1 MNFVPV
7 IDAIGEPATLALA
20 GFTLAFFFGFAAE
33 RSGFCTRSA
42 ILEIMDRKIAT
53 ALPVWLLALGVA
65 ILSTQLAILNGW
77 IEVGES
83 RFFRTSQSL
92 SGAAIGGALFGVGM
106 ALARGCTSRLMVLAA
121 GGNLRA
127 LTATGVIAAV
137 ALATYQGFL
146 VPLRD
151 AFGGLASTS
160 AIGGNGLGE
169 LIGSNHIGLVLGG
182 SVLAAALVI
191 ALRSRLS
198 PWKGAGGVLIG
209 ALVTA
214 GWYLTHQL
222 SSQVFDPIEIESLSF
237 SRPSA
242 NAINYLA
249 SGGAEEYLS
258 LDTGLIAGLML
269 GAFAASVLFRSFAL
283 RGFAEAGAPNV
294 MRYVAGGALM
304 GFGGI
309 LAVGCT
315 VGAGFTG
322 GSVLAVSSLL
332 GLAAMMTFCAATDT
346 VLRRLAERTDAKPSP
361 VPAE

>member
-1 MNFVPV
+1 MDFVPI

-20 GFTLAFFFGFAAE
+20 GFVLAFFFGLAAE

-65 ILSTQLAILNGW
+65 ILSTQLAIYNGW

-83 RFFRTSQSL
+83 RFFRTPQSL
-92 SGAAIGGALFGVGM
+92 SGAVIGGALFGIGM
-106 ALARGCTSRLMVLAA
+106 ALARGCTSRLMVLGA

-127 LTATGVIAAV
+127 LVAVAAIALA
-137 ALATYQGFL
+137 ALATYQGVL
-146 VPLRD
+146 VPVRD
-151 AFGGLASTS
+151 AAGGLLNTS
-160 AIGGNGLGE
+160 ALGGNELGQLLENSQAGLAIGG
-169 LIGSNHIGLVLGG
+169 IVL
-182 SVLAAALVI
+182 LAAVFT

-198 PWKGAGGVLIG
+198 YWKAAGGVLIG

-214 GWYLTHQL
+214 GWYITYQL
-222 SSQVFDPIEIESLSF
+222 SIQVFDPIEIESLSF

-242 NAINYLA
+242 NALNYVT
-249 SGGAEEYLS
+249 SGAAEEYLS
-258 LDTGLIAGLML
+258 LDTGLIAGLFA
-269 GAFAASVLFRSFAL
+269 GAFLAAVVFRSFAI
-283 RGFAEAGAPNV
+283 RGFGEAGTPHVA
-294 MRYVAGGALM
+294 RYVAGGALM

-332 GLAAMMTFCAATDT
+332 GLASMVAFCAVTDLL
-346 VLRRLAERTDAKPSP
+346 LRRLSVGAHGKASP